1 MLPERPRRILLVKE
15 DYDDVL
21 YKVIEDKDG
30 SAPNRAREVNCS
42 HLTPF
47 CRLSLISWWK
57 EEICTRTTTIATT
70 FCCCSAF
77 HFCLMRII
85 PSWTSTSSQHRSS
98 PSQHSIVVR
107 TLTRPRIPSSQ
118 QWIPLELRTKSLLQS
133 RTSWDLLRL
142 LFFLKKFFEFLF
154 ESLLPWH
161 RLASHFA
168 MWACLHAFGER
179 QEAVVGGL
187 EIKKNLLENML
198 CVCKYIHTSD
208 IYSIII
214 YSYR

>member
-1 MLPERPRRILLVKE
+1 MLPECPRRILLVKE

-30 SAPNRAREVNCS
+30 SAPNRARELNSS

-47 CRLSLISWWK
+47 CRLSLIEWWK

-70 FCCCSAF
+70 FCCYSTS

-98 PSQHSIVVR
+98 PSQRSIVVR

-118 QWIPLELRTKSLLQS
+118 QWIPLEFRTKSLLQS

-142 LFFLKKFFEFLF
+142 LFFFKVFWVSFWK
-154 ESLLPWH
+154 P
-161 RLASHFA
+161 FA
-168 MWACLHAFGER
+168 MAQTRFPLRYVGLSSCFRREAGSSGRRLR
-179 QEAVVGGL
+179 DQE
-187 EIKKNLLENML
+187 KSSRKHF
-198 CVCKYIHTSD
+198 VCKKHTSD
-208 IYSIII
+208 IYSI
-214 YSYR
+214 

>member
-1 MLPERPRRILLVKE
+1 MLPECPRRILLVKE

-30 SAPNRAREVNCS
+30 SAPNRARELNSS

-70 FCCCSAF
+70 FCCYSTS
-77 HFCLMRII
+77 HVCLMRII

-133 RTSWDLLRL
+133 RTSWDLLSFFFKTSFL
-142 LFFLKKFFEFLF
+142 SFFLKAFCHGTD
-154 ESLLPWH
+154 SLPTSLCGLVFMLSARGRKQW
-161 RLASHFA
+161 S
-168 MWACLHAFGER
+168 
-179 QEAVVGGL
+179 EA
-187 EIKKNLLENML
+187 
-198 CVCKYIHTSD
+198 
-208 IYSIII
+208 
-214 YSYR
+214 

>member
-1 MLPERPRRILLVKE
+1 MLPECPRRILLVKE

-30 SAPNRAREVNCS
+30 SAPNRARELNSS

-47 CRLSLISWWK
+47 CRLSLIEWWK

-70 FCCCSAF
+70 FCCYSTS

-98 PSQHSIVVR
+98 PSQRSIVVR

-118 QWIPLELRTKSLLQS
+118 QWIPLEFRTKSLLQS

-142 LFFLKKFFEFLF
+142 LFFLKFFEFLF

-187 EIKKNLLENML
+187 EIKKNLLENIL
-198 CVCKYIHTSD
+198 CVKNIHL
-208 IYSIII
+208 IYTV
-214 YSYR
+214 YKFYKVYR